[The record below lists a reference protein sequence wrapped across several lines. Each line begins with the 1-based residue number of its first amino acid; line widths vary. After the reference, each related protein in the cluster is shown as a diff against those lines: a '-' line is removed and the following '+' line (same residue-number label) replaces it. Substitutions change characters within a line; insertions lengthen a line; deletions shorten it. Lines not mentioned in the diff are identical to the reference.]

1 MKLLTKLLLG
11 LALVLGISLGM
22 TGCKQEP
29 AGEDKADTPID
40 AVTNGAEDAGDGDTE
55 AADDAE
61 EAADDA
67 EEAAPA
73 AAE

>member
-29 AGEDKADTPID
+29 AGEDTVDSPID
-40 AVTNGAEDAGDGDTE
+40 AVTNGAEDTGDGDTE

-61 EAADDA
+61 EAA
-67 EEAAPA
+67 PA

>member
-1 MKLLTKLLLG
+1 MKHLTKLLLG
-11 LALVLGISLGM
+11 LALALGISLGM

-29 AGEDKADTPID
+29 AGEDTVDSPID
-40 AVTNGAEDAGDGDTE
+40 AVTNGAEDTGDGD
-55 AADDAE
+55 A

>member
-11 LALVLGISLGM
+11 LALVLGISRGM
-22 TGCKQEP
+22 TGCTQEP
-29 AGEDKADTPID
+29 AGEDTVDSPID
-40 AVTNGAEDAGDGDTE
+40 AVTNGAEDTGDGDTE

-61 EAADDA
+61 EAA
-67 EEAAPA
+67 PA